1 MKYRKEAIN
10 QEKKTTNFILIS
22 FTATF
27 FIFIIFFIHTK
38 NKIDELTK
46 EIPLLKKRLSNINSL
61 IGAEQKNINQW
72 KRPSSIGIRA
82 KKIGNYI

>member
-1 MKYRKEAIN
+1 MTVFLNPYIIYNIRL
-10 QEKKTTNFILIS
+10 FDV
-22 FTATF
+22 
-27 FIFIIFFIHTK
+27 FIIFFIHTK
-38 NKIDELTK
+38 NNIDELTK

-82 KKIGNYI
+82 KKNRND